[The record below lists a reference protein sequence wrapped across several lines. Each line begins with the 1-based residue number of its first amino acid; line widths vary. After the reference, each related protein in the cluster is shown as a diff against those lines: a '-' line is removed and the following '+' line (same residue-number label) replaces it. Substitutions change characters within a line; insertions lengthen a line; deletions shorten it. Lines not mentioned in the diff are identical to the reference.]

1 MDCPE
6 PINQETLS
14 SKIKKSKKFN
24 SKDAK
29 GQNFEIEIALT
40 NDSIIFKS
48 EINNEV
54 ITKRYSSIY
63 SFDKL
68 KQNKLFSFLD
78 NIEEIYE
85 QLEVYIKDDQATSKL
100 NENNF
105 TITLITRVKKYPE
118 ITFDLKQ
125 EIMDNKQIINIL
137 IDKVAKLES
146 KNKDL
151 ESEIKYLKAENEKIK
166 INLSAINEF
175 INEKKEKQRIKNLPF
190 NDSSILLKK
199 EEIKIVSDWIKPN
212 TKIKTTLLYR
222 VSRDG
227 DGFFG
232 ARCINKGPIIIFVK
246 SDNGFRFGSFSG
258 NWNNQNGW
266 VKDKD
271 AFLFSLNNKLK
282 FMNNNTNY
290 TVYHGNIPDF
300 GDSSY
305 NELIISSTCLTKKYN
320 YLDDRGSAF
329 SFKIKDLI
337 GVDAQGQYN
346 FNIQDYEVYS
356 VLIEN

>member
-6 PINQETLS
+6 PINFKTLS
-14 SKIKKSKKFN
+14 SKIKKSKKFI
-24 SKDAK
+24 SKDEK
-29 GQNFEIEIALT
+29 GQNYEIEIALA

-54 ITKRYSSIY
+54 IVKRYSSIY
-63 SFDKL
+63 SFEKL
-68 KQNKLFSFLD
+68 KKNKLFSILE

-85 QLEVYIKDDQATSKL
+85 QLEVYIKDDQVTSKF
-100 NENNF
+100 NENNL

-118 ITFDLKQ
+118 ITFELKQ
-125 EIMDNKQIINIL
+125 EMMDNKQIINIL

-146 KNKDL
+146 
-151 ESEIKYLKAENEKIK
+151 EIKYLKEENEKMK
-166 INLSAINEF
+166 INFNAINEF
-175 INEKKEKQRIKNLPF
+175 INEKKEKQRIKNSPF
-190 NDSSILLKK
+190 NGSSLILKD
-199 EEIKIVSDWIKPN
+199 EEIKMVCDWIKPN
-212 TKIKTTLLYR
+212 SKIKTKLLYR

-227 DGFFG
+227 DGFFET
-232 ARCINKGPIIIFVK
+232 RCTNKGPIIIFVK

-258 NWNNQNGW
+258 NWNNQYGW

-282 FMNNNTNY
+282 FMNNNTNK

-305 NELIISSTCLTKKYN
+305 NELVINTNCLTKKNN
-320 YLDDRGSAF
+320 YLDNRGSAF
-329 SFKIKDLI
+329 SFQIKDLI
-337 GVDAQGQYN
+337 GVEAQGQYN
-346 FNIQDYEVYS
+346 FDIQDYEVYS
-356 VLIEN
+356 VSIED

>member
-6 PINQETLS
+6 PIKLETLG
-14 SKIKKSKKFN
+14 SKVKKSKKFS
-24 SKDAK
+24 SKDEK
-29 GQNFEIEIALT
+29 GQNFEIEIALAG
-40 NDSIIFKS
+40 DSIIFKS

-68 KQNKLFSFLD
+68 KQNKLFSILE

-85 QLEVYIKDDQATSKL
+85 QLEVYIKDDKVTSKL
-100 NENNF
+100 NKNNL

-118 ITFDLKQ
+118 ITFELKQ

-151 ESEIKYLKAENEKIK
+151 ESEIKHLKAENEKIK
-166 INLSAINEF
+166 TNLSAINEF
-175 INEKKEKQRIKNLPF
+175 INEKKEKERIINLPF
-190 NDSSILLKK
+190 NSSSEILKN
-199 EEIKIVSDWIKPN
+199 EEIKMVCDWIKPN
-212 TKIKTTLLYR
+212 AKIKTKLLYR

-227 DGFFG
+227 DGLFG
-232 ARCINKGPIIIFVK
+232 ARCTNKGPIIIFVRIA
-246 SDNGFRFGSFSG
+246 NGFRFGSFSG
-258 NWNNQNGW
+258 NWNNKNGW

-290 TVYHGNIPDF
+290 TVYHGKIPDF

-305 NELIISSTCLTKKYN
+305 NEFAINSNCLTGKSN
-320 YLDDRGSAF
+320 NLDDRGSAF

-337 GVDAQGQYN
+337 GVNAQGLYN
-346 FNIQDYEVYS
+346 FDIQDYEVYS
-356 VLIEN
+356 VSI